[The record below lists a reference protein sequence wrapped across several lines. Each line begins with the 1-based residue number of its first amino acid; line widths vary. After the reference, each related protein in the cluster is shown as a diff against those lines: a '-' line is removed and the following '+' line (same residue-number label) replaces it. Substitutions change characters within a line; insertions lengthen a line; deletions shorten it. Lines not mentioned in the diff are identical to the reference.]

1 MKLKDKKSIAGM
13 TIEEL
18 KGAIA
23 EINGKLTGL
32 RLQTANKQSR
42 NSREARELR
51 KRKAVI
57 LTSLTEKE
65 TAKHE

>member
-13 TIEEL
+13 TVEEL

-32 RLQTANKQSR
+32 RLKTANKQSR
-42 NSREARELR
+42 NSRETRELR

-57 LTSLTEKE
+57 LTCMTEKE
-65 TAKHE
+65 ITKHE